1 MTSDEQKYFDEKK
14 VRDLA
19 LTELFRWGLTS
30 GRLDQSALDEI
41 ATNMARRYVALAK
54 ESGIDPGVS
63 GDRPVL
69 DNAVNISTN
78 VFATLGVSELAAAE
92 VSGDTMRL
100 IIDEHSCYLSRDALG
115 DFEGSFPMVC
125 LYPKFLETVL
135 LELLPE
141 GQPLELVADE
151 TGYITKSKG
160 SCCIIFRTVK

>member
-1 MTSDEQKYFDEKK
+1 MISDEQKYFDEKK

-30 GRLDQSALDEI
+30 GRLDQNALDEI
-41 ATNMARRYVALAK
+41 AVNMAQRYVGLAR
-54 ESGIDPGVS
+54 ESGIDAGVS
-63 GDRPVL
+63 GEQPVL

-135 LELLPE
+135 LDLLPDGQKVELLAE
-141 GQPLELVADE
+141 GAA
-151 TGYITKSKG
+151 YISKSEG
-160 SCCIIFRTVK
+160 CCCVIFRAIK